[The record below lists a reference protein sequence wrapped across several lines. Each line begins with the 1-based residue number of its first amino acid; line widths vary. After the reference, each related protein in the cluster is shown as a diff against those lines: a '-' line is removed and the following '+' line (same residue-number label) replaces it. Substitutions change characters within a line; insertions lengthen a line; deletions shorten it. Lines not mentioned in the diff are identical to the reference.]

1 MVKMDMDLA
10 IKNIVSK
17 ILYKNRKRECAECYQ
32 IYNKNVEEFL
42 NRSCDAKK
50 LNLGKAWIVEKPEA
64 LQEKAKKWVN
74 MVEAEIRFNLSK
86 GLTN

>member
-1 MVKMDMDLA
+1 MDVNTA

-17 ILYKNRKRECAECYQ
+17 ILYKNRKRECTECYQ

-42 NRSCDAKK
+42 NRSYDAKE
-50 LNLGKAWIVEKPEA
+50 LNLGQAWIVEKPES
-64 LQEKAKKWVN
+64 LQENAKRWVD
-74 MVEAEIRFNLSK
+74 MVEEEIRFNLSK

>member
-1 MVKMDMDLA
+1 MDVNAA

-17 ILYKNRKRECAECYQ
+17 ILYKNRKREYAECYQ

-42 NRSCDAKK
+42 NRSCDAKE
-50 LNLGKAWIVEKPEA
+50 LNLGKAWIVEKPES
-64 LQEKAKKWVN
+64 LHENAKRWVD
-74 MVEAEIRFNLSK
+74 MVEEEIRFNLSK